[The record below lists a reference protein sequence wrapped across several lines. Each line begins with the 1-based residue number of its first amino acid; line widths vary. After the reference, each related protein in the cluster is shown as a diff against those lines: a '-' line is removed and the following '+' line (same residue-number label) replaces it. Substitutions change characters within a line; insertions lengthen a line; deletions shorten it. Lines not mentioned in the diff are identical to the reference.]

1 MSSFFGLTPK
11 YIQGVY
17 EEIFQLKYHG
27 GFSVFESYN
36 LPINIRRWFLD
47 RLGKQFAK
55 EAEDVKKARMKSKSK

>member
-1 MSSFFGLTPK
+1 MVLSFFGLTFK

-36 LPINIRRWFLD
+36 LPINIRRWFLK
-47 RLGKQFAK
+47 RLGDQFKK
-55 EAEDVKKARMKSKSK
+55 EAEQMEKARKRSK

>member
-1 MSSFFGLTPK
+1 VSSFFGLTPK

-47 RLGKQFAK
+47 RLSKQFHK
-55 EAEDVKKARMKSKSK
+55 EAEATKKTRTKTSR